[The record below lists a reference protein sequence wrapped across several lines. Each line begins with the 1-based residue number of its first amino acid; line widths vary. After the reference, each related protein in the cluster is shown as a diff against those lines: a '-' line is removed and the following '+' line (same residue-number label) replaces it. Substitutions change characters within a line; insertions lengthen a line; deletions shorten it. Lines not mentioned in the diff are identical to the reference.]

1 LELQLSEPDLVQDR
15 QRDFDLEK
23 PAAMGK
29 GNEWAKKPNKLA
41 HQQEEE
47 EEEENEERSKELPMD
62 QQDRSKEFG
71 EEMGNGN
78 AELNNRMPD
87 LEEAERANT
96 VQIEKEREMAIGI
109 RKIGG
114 DGHIS
119 PVSDF

>member
-1 LELQLSEPDLVQDR
+1 MSEPDLVQDR

-41 HQQEEE
+41 HQEE
-47 EEEENEERSKELPMD
+47 EEEENGESSKELSAESELNHRLD
-62 QQDRSKEFG
+62 EGKE
-71 EEMGNGN
+71 MRNN
-78 AELNNRMPD
+78 AELNIRIPD
-87 LEEAERANT
+87 SEEEERANT
-96 VQIEKEREMAIGI
+96 VQMEEESEMAIGI